1 VMRDGKTVGLGVL
14 CAGVVMLAAFA
25 VQGQAQDE
33 SAAAVPEA
41 AVVWSPNPSLLLVR
55 PIRQQSPAQQ
65 FADEEACFDQACA
78 DTDWNPYHAYDELV
92 AAGYA
97 VALTPDERTYGLICL
112 AAEGAMVGDVAADLL
127 RGPRYEGPEYG
138 GDRGAEIGAA
148 VAVASAVIHSDYLRQ
163 MDDPDA
169 RRIINRFERDLKH
182 WNRKFAACLR
192 SRGYRVT
199 TAGG

>member
-1 VMRDGKTVGLGVL
+1 MMRDGKTVGLRVL
-14 CAGVVMLAAFA
+14 CAGVAMLAAVA

-33 SAAAVPEA
+33 SAAAAPEA

-55 PIRQQSPAQQ
+55 PIRHQSPAQQ
-65 FADEEACFDQACA
+65 FTDEEACFDQACA
-78 DTDWNPYHAYDELV
+78 DTDWNPYHAYDELA

-97 VALTPDERTYGLICL
+97 VALTPDERASGLICL
-112 AAEGAMVGDVAADLL
+112 ATEGAMAGEVAADLL
-127 RGPRYEGPEYG
+127 RGPRYEGHT
-138 GDRGAEIGAA
+138 GAEIGAA
-148 VAVASAVIHSDYLRQ
+148 VAVASAVIRSDYLRQ

-169 RRIINRFERDLKH
+169 RRIVNRFERDLKH

-199 TAGG
+199 TASG

>member
-1 VMRDGKTVGLGVL
+1 MNRDGKTVGLGVL
-14 CAGVVMLAAFA
+14 CAGVVLLAAVA
-25 VQGQAQDE
+25 VQGQAPDE
-33 SAAAVPEA
+33 SAAAAPEA
-41 AVVWSPNPSLLLVR
+41 AVVWNPNPSWLLVR
-55 PIRQQSPAQQ
+55 PIREQSPAQQ
-65 FADEEACFDQACA
+65 FADEEACFDKACA

-112 AAEGAMVGDVAADLL
+112 AAEGAIVGEVAGGLL
-127 RGPRYEGPEYG
+127 RGPGYG
-138 GDRGAEIGAA
+138 GRTGAEIGAA
-148 VAVASAVIHSDYLRQ
+148 LAVASAVIHSDYLRQ
-163 MDDPDA
+163 MDDPDV

-199 TAGG
+199 TASG